1 MTKIELI
8 PDCKDKNI
16 ICLVVINYWE
26 STGRQ
31 QNVTTRLLPALLKQ
45 MCMSF

>member
-8 PDCKDKNI
+8 PNCKDKNI
-16 ICLVVINYWE
+16 ICPIIINYWE
-26 STGRQ
+26 SIRRQ
-31 QNVTTRLLPALLKQ
+31 QNVTTRLSPALLKQ